1 VLGALR
7 DVEQLA
13 QAVDVAVPVA
23 LLTYG
28 PVHSMRS
35 PPRTHAR
42 TGAHWH
48 RHTRTYGVHT
58 LAAGMWMRTRALPN
72 IPLIRSQAR
81 SRTTRLLSA
90 RPPPCKYGPHPR
102 VYTKSL
108 ACIFYTHRAPC
119 CCSHSQ
125 REAGESHTG
134 TDVGAGRRAGGGGQ
148 AARKLTHASRTH
160 LLYTKQTSG
169 CKTERQRE
177 GPCRM
182 L

>member
-42 TGAHWH
+42 TRAHGH

-90 RPPPCKYGPHPR
+90 RPPPCKYGPHTR

-125 REAGESHTG
+125 REATQALTSALDAELAA
-134 TDVGAGRRAGGGGQ
+134 GA
-148 AARKLTHASRTH
+148 KPPAS
-160 LLYTKQTSG
+160 
-169 CKTERQRE
+169 
-177 GPCRM
+177 
-182 L
+182 